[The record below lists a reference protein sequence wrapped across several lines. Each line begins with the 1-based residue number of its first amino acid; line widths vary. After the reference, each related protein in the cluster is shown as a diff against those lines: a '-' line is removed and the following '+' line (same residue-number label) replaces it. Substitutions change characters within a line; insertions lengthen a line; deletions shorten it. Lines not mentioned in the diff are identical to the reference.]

1 MSSRIYAKLAV
12 TNIKNNGKTYVPFM
26 LTAVLTVMMYYMMD
40 TLARNDSIGNRNVTT
55 VLFLTIPVMTLFFPH
70 LPVLHKQLSH
80 QEEEEGDRGLQYPG
94 HGEGTH
100 RQDAHR

>member
-40 TLARNDSIGNRNVTT
+40 TLAKNDSIGNRNVTT
-55 VLFLTIPVMTLFFPH
+55 VLFLTIPVMTLFSLIF
-70 LPVLHKQLSH
+70 LFYTNSFLIRRRKKEKKGRKERKRS
-80 QEEEEGDRGLQYPG
+80 
-94 HGEGTH
+94 
-100 RQDAHR
+100 

>member
-55 VLFLTIPVMTLFFPH
+55 V
-70 LPVLHKQLSH
+70 
-80 QEEEEGDRGLQYPG
+80 
-94 HGEGTH
+94 
-100 RQDAHR
+100 

>member
-55 VLFLTIPVMTLFFPH
+55 VLFLTIPVMTLFPSSSCFTQTAFSSGGGRRR
-70 LPVLHKQLSH
+70 LRSTISWAWGRDTSAGCSL
-80 QEEEEGDRGLQYPG
+80 
-94 HGEGTH
+94 
-100 RQDAHR
+100 